1 MKKIYS
7 IKEYIERIEQIRTW
21 NKFGHSLV
29 FRGQGCSSWKIKSSL
44 ERELEKA
51 DIKEISLKEY
61 YRSIDYLKPEINSVG
76 HHFKRNLNDKDYNF
90 NFSDYREL
98 SFRKFPDIEYLS
110 YLRHHGFPTP
120 LIDVTQSEYVAL
132 FFACEDL
139 KEENAAKV
147 FVFREDYGNTGMSG
161 SPELHKIGHY
171 FESDRRHIA
180 QQSEYLLALQFQRVE
195 DHCEWFFIPFSSFQE
210 QDNDIYEG
218 EHSDEDKAESQS
230 FFEIEIDGCA
240 KKQILAELYKMNIN
254 HYTLYL
260 DEDSLI
266 RKLKYDFLQRMNKGR

>member
-1 MKKIYS
+1 MEKVS
-7 IKEYIERIEQIRTW
+7 SVKEYIERIEQIREQ
-21 NKFGHSLV
+21 NKLGYSLV
-29 FRGQGCSSWKIKSSL
+29 FRGQGDSSWEIKSTL
-44 ERELEKA
+44 ERSG
-51 DIKEISLKEY
+51 IKSISLKEY
-61 YRSIDYLKPEINSVG
+61 YWSIDFFKPEINSIG
-76 HHFKRNLNDKDYNF
+76 HHFKRNLNDKDYDF
-90 NFSDYREL
+90 SFSDYQEL

-139 KEENAAKV
+139 NEKSNAKV
-147 FVFREDYGNTGMSG
+147 FVFREDFGNAGVSRR
-161 SPELHKIGHY
+161 PELHKIGHY

-180 QQSEYLLALQFQRVE
+180 QQSEYLLALQFERVK
-195 DHCEWFFIPFSSFQE
+195 DHYEWAFIPFSSFKE
-210 QDNDIYEG
+210 WNNSTYME
-218 EHSDEDKAESQS
+218 EHCDEDDVESQS
-230 FFEIEIDGCA
+230 YFEIEIDGCA

-266 RKLKYDFLQRMNKGR
+266 KKLKYEFLKNMKKD